1 MKHSKPWRMSLL
13 WSESVTGVV
22 CVAASPLRESPS
34 GVEVARNKQMAWL
47 LMDPNTK
54 WVFSSQELSLMLF
67 LHFYSSCAHPKPHF
81 QQQSSGTFPLMLR
94 FRCKCFFTFYF
105 VMSSSWGLHY
115 IHLYLS
121 PGSFQSNVLSLSSS
135 PHHIH
140 YLLLLF
146 FLITFCRPDLLPS
159 CATQITLLSASP
171 CTFMRKMTEPLFFNL
186 IPDIWSL
193 IFLFL
198 QLLGNIRTWQVKEL

>member
-1 MKHSKPWRMSLL
+1 MKHSNPWRMSLL

-22 CVAASPLRESPS
+22 CTAASSLRESPS

-47 LMDPNTK
+47 LMEPNTK
-54 WVFSSQELSLMLF
+54 WVFSSQELSSMLF

-81 QQQSSGTFPLMLR
+81 QQQSSGTFLLMLR

-121 PGSFQSNVLSLSSS
+121 PGSFQSNVLSLSSFS
-135 PHHIH
+135 HHIH

-146 FLITFCRPDLLPS
+146 FFLKITFCRPDLLPS
-159 CATQITLLSASP
+159 CAIQITLTSASP
-171 CTFMRKMTEPLFFNL
+171 CTFRRER
-186 IPDIWSL
+186 
-193 IFLFL
+193 L
-198 QLLGNIRTWQVKEL
+198 QNHYFSTL

>member
-1 MKHSKPWRMSLL
+1 MKHSNPWRMSLL

-22 CVAASPLRESPS
+22 CTAASSLRESPS

-47 LMDPNTK
+47 LMEPNTK
-54 WVFSSQELSLMLF
+54 WVFSSQELSSMLF

-81 QQQSSGTFPLMLR
+81 QQQSSGTFLLMLR

-121 PGSFQSNVLSLSSS
+121 PGSFQSNVLSLSSFS
-135 PHHIH
+135 HHIH

-146 FLITFCRPDLLPS
+146 LKKKSPSATLTSYHHVQPKSLSHQRPPALLEEKDYRTTIFQPYSRHLFINIPISSITW
-159 CATQITLLSASP
+159 
-171 CTFMRKMTEPLFFNL
+171 KY
-186 IPDIWSL
+186 
-193 IFLFL
+193 
-198 QLLGNIRTWQVKEL
+198 

>member
-1 MKHSKPWRMSLL
+1 MKHSNPWRMSLL

-22 CVAASPLRESPS
+22 CAAASPLRESPS

-47 LMDPNTK
+47 LMEPNTK
-54 WVFSSQELSLMLF
+54 WVFSSQELSSMLF

-81 QQQSSGTFPLMLR
+81 QQQSSGTFLLMLR

-105 VMSSSWGLHY
+105 VISSSWGLHY

-121 PGSFQSNVLSLSSS
+121 PGSFQSNVLSLSSF

-146 FLITFCRPDLLPS
+146 LKKITFCRPDLLPS
-159 CATQITLLSASP
+159 CAIQITLTSVSP
-171 CTFMRKMTEPLFFNL
+171 CTFRRER
-186 IPDIWSL
+186 
-193 IFLFL
+193 L
-198 QLLGNIRTWQVKEL
+198 QNHYFSTLYQTSVH